1 MTRQSLPPG
10 STIAILGGGQL
21 GRMLAM
27 AAARLGMRTRV
38 FSDRS
43 GDPAFDVSDQC
54 HCGSFGDSQA
64 IARFVDGADAVTYEF
79 ENIPLDAIDA
89 AIAFAPVRPDRRAL
103 AVTQDRLAE
112 RQFLERLSIPVSTY
126 HQVASLADLELAA
139 SRIDL
144 PAILKTRRLGY
155 DGKGQVR
162 LERGGDTD
170 LSEAWATIAETPAIL
185 ERMIPFDR
193 ELSIVAVRSLS
204 GETVFYDLS
213 ENKHGN
219 QILQC
224 TQVPSTASLRI
235 NELAQQIARKIV
247 TELDYVGTIAI
258 EFFLLS
264 DDNQGERLLV
274 NEMAPRVHNSGHWTL
289 NAAVTDQFENHIRA
303 ICDWPLGAT
312 ERFADAQMVNLI
324 GEDIDA
330 WPDHAK
336 TPNACMHLYGK
347 RNVRAGRKMGH
358 VTTIKPKT

>member
-10 STIAILGGGQL
+10 STIAIFGGGQL

-38 FSDRS
+38 FSDRPD
-43 GDPAFDVSDQC
+43 DPAFDVSHQC
-54 HCGSFGDSQA
+54 HCGSFGDPQL
-64 IARFVDGADAVTYEF
+64 IASFVDGADAVTYEF
-79 ENIPLDAIDA
+79 ENVPLDAIDA
-89 AIAFAPVRPDRRAL
+89 VVALAPVRPGRRAL

-112 RQFLERLSIPVSTY
+112 RQFLERLSVPVATY
-126 HQVASLADLELAA
+126 QQVASLADLELAA
-139 SRIDL
+139 SRIGL

-162 LERGGDTD
+162 VEKAAD
-170 LSEAWATIAETPAIL
+170 LSEAWTTIAETPAIL
-185 ERMIPFDR
+185 ERLVLFER

-204 GETVFYDLS
+204 GEAVFYDLS

-224 TQVPSTASLRI
+224 TQVPANASLQI

-264 DDNQGERLLV
+264 DENQGERLLV

-289 NAAVTDQFENHIRA
+289 DAAATDQFENHIRA
-303 ICDWPLGAT
+303 ICGWPPGAT
-312 ERFADAQMVNLI
+312 ERLVDAKMINLI
-324 GEDIDA
+324 GKDVDA
-330 WPDHAK
+330 WATHARI
-336 TPNACMHLYGK
+336 PNACIHLYGK
-347 RNVRAGRKMGH
+347 RNVREGRKMGH
-358 VTTIKPKT
+358 VTMIKPKT